1 MDPVQTKIWI
11 HAVLATKNFRQLITP
26 ALQSRLDNFIHEK
39 LLELGCPTRIIHG
52 MPEHVHILFLQNPV
66 RSITEIIKKIK
77 GTSSFFV
84 NENNLSPQKF
94 YWQPGYAAFGVSESQ
109 VQKVYEYIS
118 NQPEHH
124 QREKFIDEYH
134 HLLQLHGLL
143 GELDG

>member
-1 MDPVQTKIWI
+1 MDSVNTKVWI
-11 HAVLATKNFRQLITP
+11 HAILSTRNLRHLITP
-26 ALQSRLDNFIHEK
+26 PVQPRLDNFIHDK

-77 GTSSFFV
+77 GTSSFFI
-84 NENNLSPQKF
+84 NEHHLSPQKF

-124 QREKFIDEYH
+124 QKEKFVDEYR

-143 GELDG
+143 HDDQ